1 LCEKCFGVLE
11 SCTFDENLKEWDKDE
26 VVPISFGKCDI
37 G

>member
-1 LCEKCFGVLE
+1 LE

>member
-11 SCTFDENLKEWDKDE
+11 SCTFDENLKNGIRDE
-26 VVPISFGKCDI
+26 VVPISFGKCDN